1 MILYISSKQ
10 FGNQIDFLKNWIMKN
25 NNRILLIANAL
36 DAKDEIKITNNIEND
51 KKILKEIG
59 FEVTVVDLKDY
70 FNNQERLLKD
80 FALYNAF
87 CVIGGNVFILRQA
100 MKLSGF
106 DNYLK
111 KISKKDNYL
120 YIGYS
125 AGSCVLGSE
134 LRIFNK
140 VDDPISFYLKDNVIY
155 EGLGLI
161 NYTVIPHYKSDYH
174 KVHLID
180 DLVKRCINEE
190 IKFKTLK
197 DGEVIIENIE
207 KGNEV

>member
-10 FGNQIDFLKNWIMKN
+10 FGCKTDFLKNWITKN

-36 DAKDEIKITNNIEND
+36 DAKDEMKIKNNIEND
-51 KKILKEIG
+51 KKILNEIG
-59 FEVTVVDLKDY
+59 FEVSVVDLKDY
-70 FNNQERLLKD
+70 FNEQEKLLKD
-80 FALYNAF
+80 FALYNAY

-111 KISKKDNYL
+111 SISKKDNYL

-125 AGSCVLGSE
+125 AGGCVLCNE
-134 LRIFNK
+134 LQIFDK
-140 VDDPISFYLKDNVIY
+140 VDEPISFYLKDNVVY
-155 EGLGLI
+155 EGLGFI
-161 NYTVIPHYKSDYH
+161 DYTFIPHYKSDYH

-180 DLVKRCINEE
+180 DLVNRCIKED
-190 IKFKTLK
+190 IKFKALK
-197 DGEVIIENIE
+197 DGEVIIEYVG
-207 KGNEV
+207 KDNEV